1 MTSQGFRFIHASDF
15 RLEAPVDG
23 LMESPDRLGDAI
35 LDAPRVAAERVFTAA
50 LKEKV
55 DFVVLTGDLL
65 SPRDTGPRG
74 LLFLIE
80 QFARLE
86 AERIPIYWASGRSDS
101 PDAIPSAFRFPENVH
116 IFPVGTIEEVFY
128 NRDGSTLARILG
140 TSWGKSAVAPRGA
153 VDPVEGAD
161 DLYTIGAFN
170 GRLPTEALK
179 DVGVRYWALGGARL
193 RETVARTPSLAVY
206 AGSTLARN
214 FSEPGDFGATLVEVG
229 ESGRTT
235 ATLLRTSP
243 LRWSTETL
251 VIREDETEEEAL
263 AEARS
268 RVKAIQEKERED
280 AAFAGRSTEGDIR
293 LVSFRIEADQAV
305 LPALRYG
312 ATTQTIIR
320 DLRTDFTKSYPIVYV
335 VDFEPVLAD
344 NMPEEMYERQTIL
357 GDYLRMVRYYREN
370 PKERIDIEQFM
381 PEEMRE
387 WGERERLKSEIATR
401 RATEG
406 DAADL
411 GELTTRLAAL
421 DAKQYAPETS
431 TLYDLTTFDLNARDD
446 ESSGS
451 VSLRTPD
458 KENQRREALLEAAA
472 LGADLLAENDSPVA
486 LLEGAVAKGLT
497 KKNRVVAAELRNMQ
511 KNLDGKE
518 IGS

>member
-1 MTSQGFRFIHASDF
+1 MTSQGFRFLHASDF
-15 RLEAPVDG
+15 RLDAPVDG
-23 LMESPDRLGDAI
+23 LIESPDRLGDA
-35 LDAPRVAAERVFTAA
+35 LLEAPRVAAERVFSAA

-74 LLFLIE
+74 LLFLID

-86 AERIPIYWASGRSDS
+86 AERIPIYWAAGRSDS
-101 PDAIPSAFRFPENVH
+101 PDVIPSAFRFPENVH
-116 IFPVGTIEEVFY
+116 IFPVGSIEEVFY
-128 NRDGSTLARILG
+128 NREGAPLARILG
-140 TSWGKSAVAPRGA
+140 TSWGKTAVAPRGI

-161 DLYTIGAFN
+161 DLYTIGAYN
-170 GRLPTEALK
+170 GRLPAEALK
-179 DVGVRYWALGGARL
+179 DVGVRYWALGGSRL
-193 RETVARTPSLAVY
+193 RETVSRNPNFAVY

-214 FSEPGDFGATLVEVG
+214 FTETGDFGATLVEVG

-243 LRWSTETL
+243 LRWSTETI

-268 RVKAIQEKERED
+268 RVKAIQEKEREE
-280 AAFAGRSTEGDIR
+280 AAFAGRSTDGDVR
-293 LVSFRIEADQAV
+293 LVSFRVEADQAV

-312 ATTQTIIR
+312 ATTQTIVR
-320 DLRTDFTKSYPIVYV
+320 DLRTDFTKTYPIVYV
-335 VDFEPVLAD
+335 VDFEPILTD
-344 NMPEEMYERQTIL
+344 NTPEEMYERQTIL

-381 PEEMRE
+381 PEEMRD
-387 WGERERLKSEIATR
+387 WGARERIKNEIATR
-401 RATEG
+401 RAAEG
-406 DAADL
+406 ETADL
-411 GELTTRLAAL
+411 GELATRLAAL
-421 DAKQYAPETS
+421 DAKQYSPETGA
-431 TLYDLTTFDLNARDD
+431 LYELTTFDA
-446 ESSGS
+446 SPSGDLLDA
-451 VSLRTPD
+451 VGLRASD
-458 KENQRREALLEAAA
+458 KESQRRAALLEAAA

-486 LLEGAVAKGLT
+486 LLEGGVAKGLT
-497 KKNRVVAAELRNMQ
+497 KKNRVVAAELRSMQ